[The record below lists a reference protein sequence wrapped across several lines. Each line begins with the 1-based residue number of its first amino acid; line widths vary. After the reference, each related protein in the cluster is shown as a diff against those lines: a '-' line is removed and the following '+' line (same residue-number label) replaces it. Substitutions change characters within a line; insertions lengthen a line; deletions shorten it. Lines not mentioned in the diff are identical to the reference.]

1 MAFTTGMSK
10 EGKKLMNS
18 TDEKLHK
25 DIEDLLSPADK
36 IIVQTNIKKE
46 TEKMLK
52 QLKTM
57 GFRKMFIS
65 IISDY
70 YYLYYISLKPEFYS

>member
-1 MAFTTGMSK
+1 MAFITGMSK

-36 IIVQTNIKKE
+36 IILQTNIKKE

-52 QLKTM
+52 QLKKM
-57 GFRKMFIS
+57 GFS
-65 IISDY
+65 
-70 YYLYYISLKPEFYS
+70 

>member
-25 DIEDLLSPADK
+25 DYEYLLSPADR
-36 IIVQTNIKKE
+36 IILQTNIKKE
-46 TEKMLK
+46 TEKMMK
-52 QLKTM
+52 QLKKW
-57 GFRKMFIS
+57 GFPNS
-65 IISDY
+65 HNQ
-70 YYLYYISLKPEFYS
+70 